1 MQPFPNL
8 RVAVCY
14 IGAMSRVE
22 VIRALLLAAA
32 LVPAALTA
40 QTGSPASRQGAPS
53 SSSPA
58 STAPSPGTPAA
69 PGATNP
75 AASGECDGGPCP
87 TATPHITIATPAP
100 AAEPWSLQERI
111 KWLTVVLL
119 VLIAYGGV
127 WVALSILRKI
137 ERQTHYAE
145 TTAQAAAESAKAALQ
160 FAEAH
165 ARADRPWVLVSAEPA
180 TGMPDTF
187 TVVAANRGKG
197 PARIVSLVEGIAFA
211 SDESELPSE
220 PAYLDPDPA
229 SPFGSMILLP
239 GESIGIKSFC
249 REDVQNVCKTL
260 EQLRRVE
267 NWEEKVYLFGKVTY
281 ADLQSPDPNQTYKT
295 GWCCWYIHGRQRSG
309 MVMASSPRYNQHT

>member
-1 MQPFPNL
+1 
-8 RVAVCY
+8 VCY
-14 IGAMSRVE
+14 IGAMSTLK
-22 VIRALLLAAA
+22 VIRALLFAAA
-32 LVPAALTA
+32 LVPAALVA
-40 QTGSPASRQGAPS
+40 QTGSPASRQSAPPS
-53 SSSPA
+53 SSATPNA
-58 STAPSPGTPAA
+58 EAPPA
-69 PGATNP
+69 PGAANP
-75 AASGECDGGPCP
+75 SVSGDCDGGPCP
-87 TATPHITIATPAP
+87 TATPHVTIATPAP
-100 AAEPWSLQERI
+100 AAQPWSLQDRI

-187 TVVAANRGKG
+187 TVVAANRGRG

-211 SDESELPSE
+211 TDESELP
-220 PAYLDPDPA
+220 PAPIYSDPDPA

-239 GESIGIKSFC
+239 GESIGIKSFR
-249 REDVQNVCKTL
+249 REDVESVAKTPD
-260 EQLRRVE
+260 QLRRVE
-267 NWEEKVYLFGKVTY
+267 NWEEKLYLLGKVIY
-281 ADLQSPDPNQTYKT
+281 ADLQSPDPNRTYET

-309 MVMASSPRYNQHT
+309 MVMASAPKYNQHT